1 MKRILFDLKKEYY
14 LNSLLPLYQAMAEDP
29 SYDLHIRV
37 GSDQHRYLGVFL
49 VSNRKRIER
58 DLEEAGFAVT
68 GETRGFDGVVCGD
81 ALKNPESYGDVPF
94 FHLDHGVG
102 IKTLR
107 IRNIVRQRNTRY
119 HVFLEGR
126 YWHDYVMSL
135 GYGDTADFHITG
147 LPKLDPFFRRGSFD
161 VPGLKSRMGLHR
173 DRKTVLFA
181 PSYKP
186 SCIGCIG
193 ERILELMGDYNLVV
207 KLHPYSWG
215 GKYAPRSQHRMYQKL
230 AERNRGFFLVP
241 KDDFDVYPYL
251 FASDTLIS
259 DTSSV
264 VNEFLALGRHG
275 IIYELPGGRLLHS
288 DGMPVL
294 SVEPSRWLRGAFP
307 HIDNPDQLQ
316 KAVASALDPDEE
328 MKGKLEEYRNY
339 FFTGLD
345 GGASQRVKGIID
357 NILQGKDM
365 GV

>member
-186 SCIGCIG
+186 SCIGIIG
-193 ERILELMGDYNLVV
+193 EGILELIPRYNLIV

-215 GKYAPRSQHRMYQKL
+215 GKYAPHSQHRLFQKL
-230 AERNRGFFLVP
+230 QGKTGGFHLVP
-241 KDDFDVYPYL
+241 RDDFDVYPYL
-251 FASDTLIS
+251 FAADTLVS

-275 IIYELPGGRLLHS
+275 VICLLPDGNPRHS

-294 SVEPSRWLRGAFP
+294 SLDPAEWLQGAFP
-307 HIDNPDQLQ
+307 HIRAAHELQ
-316 KAVASALDPDEE
+316 GAVKRALDPDRE
-328 MKGKLEEYRNY
+328 MMICLEEHRNR

-345 GGASQRVKGIID
+345 GRSSERVKEVID
-357 NILQGKDM
+357 SVLFP
-365 GV
+365 